1 MSKFR
6 EKLIQNLYDLN
17 VQADIKIEELADDI
31 IENFKNF
38 LGREYTKNINSCPMC
53 EDCPD
58 NCPLD
63 NN

>member
-38 LGREYTKNINSCPMC
+38 SGREYAKNINSCPMC
-53 EDCPD
+53 VDCPD
-58 NCPLD
+58 NCPLE
-63 NN
+63 NK